1 MNEKVLAKLF
11 LLYQK
16 IAKEWNPEEYQSYD
30 NGVRLKSAKSKAISI

>member
-16 IAKEWNPEEYQSYD
+16 IAKEWNSEEYQSYD
-30 NGVRLKSAKSKAISI
+30 DDDPPQKCEI

>member
-16 IAKEWNPEEYQSYD
+16 IAKEWNPKEYQSYD
-30 NGVRLKSAKSKAISI
+30 DGDPPQKCKI